1 VHPHWLLA
9 LHVHVVFVPHV
20 AMSDPA
26 IVHVRVQKCVVG
38 SPIDEHRCATGVSEQ
53 SLSDAQNLPIPSSL
67 PVSPG

>member
-1 VHPHWLLA
+1 
-9 LHVHVVFVPHV
+9 
-20 AMSDPA
+20 MSDPA
-26 IVHVRVQKCVVG
+26 IVQVRVQKCVVG